1 MDRRNF
7 IRHSFIVTAAS
18 VGSSL
23 FPLQALGSPPRR
35 ILVLGG
41 TQFLGPATVEAA
53 VAGGHTVTL
62 FNRGITNPDLFPHVE
77 KLRGFR
83 SSDAGDQDL
92 SSLAHRHFDVV
103 VDVWP
108 NDPTTVASAA
118 EFLKDRVGHYLYVSS
133 IAAYD
138 SKEFVRAGVKE
149 DAPLEPWNGPGRKY
163 SRGKAQ
169 SERRL
174 HAILGEKIT
183 IVRPGPIKGN
193 RDTTPDL
200 LTWLVRAQNG
210 GQHIGPGDGS
220 DLVEMVDVKDVAR
233 FLMLAIDRSLY
244 GTFNLTG
251 RPISF
256 REFLEACNATTR
268 SDAQFI
274 WIPQDF
280 LHQHGLETDFALGL
294 FAGNFPFW
302 RPAGT
307 EPGLYQVSSEKAFR
321 AGWQTR
327 AFQETALDCLTHFH
341 SLGETLDW
349 SDYLSADKEKQVL
362 DAWEHRSS

>member
-1 MDRRNF
+1 
-7 IRHSFIVTAAS
+7 
-18 VGSSL
+18 L

-62 FNRGITNPDLFPHVE
+62 FNRGITDPDLFPHVE

-149 DAPLEPWNGPGRKY
+149 DAPLEP
-163 SRGKAQ
+163 
-169 SERRL
+169 
-174 HAILGEKIT
+174 
-183 IVRPGPIKGN
+183 
-193 RDTTPDL
+193 
-200 LTWLVRAQNG
+200 
-210 GQHIGPGDGS
+210 
-220 DLVEMVDVKDVAR
+220 
-233 FLMLAIDRSLY
+233 
-244 GTFNLTG
+244 
-251 RPISF
+251 
-256 REFLEACNATTR
+256 
-268 SDAQFI
+268 
-274 WIPQDF
+274 
-280 LHQHGLETDFALGL
+280 
-294 FAGNFPFW
+294 
-302 RPAGT
+302 
-307 EPGLYQVSSEKAFR
+307 
-321 AGWQTR
+321 
-327 AFQETALDCLTHFH
+327 
-341 SLGETLDW
+341 
-349 SDYLSADKEKQVL
+349 
-362 DAWEHRSS
+362 